1 MLSNQDLVLDNF
13 KKKISSLPLWIP
25 GAHVYD
31 NPHFI
36 AVDCGLPSDTFNVF
50 LPLSSL
56 TKDTQVSVQQ
66 AIRSFLDKGFPISIW
81 MDQRFVTPDVV
92 ELFAELGKNEA
103 ERNITMKL
111 ESGSI
116 GSSAPM
122 AAGLEIKRV
131 KSADEL
137 LQYAGVFQSLF
148 AGSREQESLVHY
160 FDQAAANFHIDQ
172 QHQWFVGFL
181 DNQAVCGILPALT
194 AAVEAKEEI
203 AKILKNWRSWNS
215 PSPEPICPGSNIL
228 DISLEM
234 ASRDHGN
241 TIGDCRTAHS
251 VRARGGDSVI
261 PCDTRMHE

>member
-181 DNQAVCGILPALT
+181 DNQAVSTGYLIETENSYGIYDVMTRAEHRGKGLGSAMFDHLLQQ
-194 AAVEAKEEI
+194 VREEGNGKPCVLQASEDGI
-203 AKILKNWRSWNS
+203 
-215 PSPEPICPGSNIL
+215 NIYRRAGFTEVG
-228 DISLEM
+228 EM
-234 ASRDHGN
+234 
-241 TIGDCRTAHS
+241 
-251 VRARGGDSVI
+251 VVF
-261 PCDTRMHE
+261 E